1 MNDMK
6 KMKVKL
12 MRQMRDEVAR
22 NKKKESKLNQQM
34 ESVLKE
40 NRKKDIQL
48 KQMKEEKKQR
58 ALMLKRKNQEV
69 RVGRME
75 HCGFLM

>member
-1 MNDMK
+1 
-6 KMKVKL
+6 

-22 NKKKESKLNQQM
+22 NKKKENKLNQQM

-58 ALMLKRKNQEV
+58 DLMLKRKNQEV
-69 RVGRME
+69 RVG
-75 HCGFLM
+75 HAKHDGFLIHS